1 MSKDRA
7 VVDETMNMLS
17 WIGNGLLG
25 LGAWALMYTGLPAEP
40 AAILAALMCVDFI
53 AGVSRARVMGEAVT
67 SHRIK
72 VGTISKCGIMTI
84 PLVMAL
90 TAKGLGVDF
99 NWLVGWSISVLIL
112 SETYSIIA
120 NIYTVRTGKSAP
132 EWDAVSLILSKI
144 RSLIDVIDKR

>member
-1 MSKDRA
+1 MKDELA
-7 VVDETMNMLS
+7 G
-17 WIGNGLLG
+17 IGNVLLG

-40 AAILAALMCVDFI
+40 AAILAVLICIDFI
-53 AGVSRARVMGEAVT
+53 VGVSRAHVLGEPVT
-67 SHRIK
+67 SHRMR
-72 VGTISKCGIMTI
+72 VGAVTKCGVMTV

-99 NWLVGWSISVLIL
+99 NWIISWSISVLIL
-112 SETYSIIA
+112 SESYSIIA
-120 NIYTVRTGKSAP
+120 NVFAIRTGKIAP